1 MNFVIFQF
9 AGGNVFFLGAGLL
22 AISLALLARLRG
34 IVARS
39 FGRALFLV
47 GCAGIAC
54 SGTPLNRW
62 IYLALGSL
70 AVACLIACEAP
81 RTARFSRI
89 RAMIGVLFCTTMAG
103 VWVSEGLHRVAPK
116 IRISSSQ
123 PVYVAGDSVSAGVGS
138 GTKLWP
144 EVLGDST
151 KLKVVNLAKAGAT
164 ASSTMRQAT
173 AIGPGHSL
181 VLLEI
186 GGNDILG
193 GTNPKDFR
201 AALDALLSRLTSDG
215 HQVVMF
221 ELPLPPFCNAYG
233 EAQRS
238 LARRYGISMIPKT
251 CLANVFAKQD
261 ATTDGIHLTQA
272 GQTALAGAVEKML
285 VVRPD
290 ADRGPATMSP

>member
-1 MNFVIFQF
+1 LL
-9 AGGNVFFLGAGLL
+9 GNA
-22 AISLALLARLRG
+22 
-34 IVARS
+34 
-39 FGRALFLV
+39 
-47 GCAGIAC
+47 
-54 SGTPLNRW
+54 LNRW

-70 AVACLIACEAP
+70 AIVCLILCELPLA
-81 RTARFSRI
+81 ARFSRI
-89 RAMIGVLFCTTMAG
+89 RVMMGVLFCAAMAG
-103 VWVSEGLHRVAPK
+103 VCVSEGLHRVVPK

-123 PVYVAGDSVSAGVGS
+123 RVYVVGDSVSAGVDS

-144 EVLGDST
+144 EILGDST

-164 ASSTMRQAT
+164 ASTAMRQAT
-173 AIGPGHSL
+173 AIGAGHAI

-193 GTNPKDFR
+193 GTNPADFR
-201 AALDALLSRLTSDG
+201 TALDGLLSRLISDG

-238 LARRYGISMIPKT
+238 LARKYGIRLIPKS
-251 CLANVFAKQD
+251 CLANVFAKKD

-272 GQTALAGAVEKML
+272 GQATLARAVEKMIL
-285 VVRPD
+285 VTAGGR
-290 ADRGPATMSP
+290 

>member
-1 MNFVIFQF
+1 M
-9 AGGNVFFLGAGLL
+9 FFLGIGLL

-39 FGRALFLV
+39 FGRALFLF

-70 AVACLIACEAP
+70 AGACLIVCESP

-89 RAMIGVLFCTTMAG
+89 RAMIGVLFCAAIAG
-103 VWVSEGLHRVAPK
+103 VCVSEALHRVVPK
-116 IRISSSQ
+116 IHISSSQ
-123 PVYVAGDSVSAGVGS
+123 RIYVVGDSVSAGVDS
-138 GTKLWP
+138 GPKHWP
-144 EVLGDST
+144 AILGDST
-151 KLKVVNLAKAGAT
+151 KLDVVNLAKAGAT
-164 ASSTMRQAT
+164 ASSALRQAT

-193 GTNPKDFR
+193 ATNPKDFR
-201 AALDALLSRLTSDG
+201 AALDALLSRLMSDG

-233 EAQRS
+233 ETQRL
-238 LARRYGISMIPKT
+238 LARKYGISMIPKT
-251 CLANVFAKQD
+251 CLANVFAKKD
-261 ATTDGIHLTQA
+261 ATSDGIHLTQA
-272 GQTALAGAVEKML
+272 GQAALAGAVEKML
-285 VVRPD
+285 AVRRSVD
-290 ADRGPATMSP
+290 GGPASISP